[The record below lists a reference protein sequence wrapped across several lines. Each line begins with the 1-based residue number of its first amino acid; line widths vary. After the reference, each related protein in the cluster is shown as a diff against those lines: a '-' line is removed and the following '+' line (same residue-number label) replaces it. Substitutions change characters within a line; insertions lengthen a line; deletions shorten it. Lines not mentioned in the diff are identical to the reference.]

1 MSIVTLQEI
10 LFSHAEMAEFGQL
23 RLRQDIAAGATATIN
38 VPVPQ
43 NQPMFI
49 YRYRFGDIAANI
61 FNFRWQA
68 ARNEREQTIL
78 LGTEHINFDN
88 RPFPFLICKG
98 TSTNV
103 IVENT
108 DAATR
113 TFEMTISYFTM
124 SEMYIP
130 KLEGILNWKFQV

>member
-1 MSIVTLQEI
+1 MSIVTLPEI
-10 LFSHAEMAEFGQL
+10 LFSHSEMAEFSQL
-23 RLRQDIAAGATATIN
+23 RLRQDIATGATATIN

-49 YRYRFGDIAANI
+49 YRYKFGDIPVNI
-61 FNFRWQA
+61 FNFRWQS

-103 IVENT
+103 VVENT

-113 TFEMTISYFTM
+113 TFEMTISYFTI
-124 SEMYIP
+124 SETYLP
-130 KLEGILNWKFQV
+130 VLEKMLNWKFKV